1 MKNAQKDKEKEDV
14 VKTLMEVKAEL
25 ENQKGQTQV
34 YPPQPVVV
42 MVGDDTV
49 LPCQLEPAMDAFKM
63 TMEWGRLD
71 LDPRFIYVWH
81 DGKALLDDQNT
92 AYKGRTS
99 LSIDKLKHGDIS
111 LKLSKV
117 KVSDHGTYRCYI
129 PKQNKRYLV
138 ELHVAAI
145 SSPGVSLARL
155 HKDSGR
161 VVLQCES
168 KGWHPEPELLW
179 LDGEGKLLSAGPTET
194 VRGPDDLYTVSSR
207 VTVEKRHSNNFTC
220 RVQQKIINQT
230 RETHFYIPDD
240 FFMATSNCAASIS
253 FSVVFCLMFVV
264 AVSFSVWRQNR
275 IKMPCRDMNE
285 DQEEKTTA
293 TNTSTEH
300 QPLMARK
307 EINKMDKKRAKLD
320 EHLKEKEE
328 EQKDVVQIIDCLM
341 ELTKE
346 LETQKEQLTV
356 QMQKAE
362 REVEETDNKVT
373 SVEIEVTEEEGDK
386 IANKAKGYLKLKEI
400 ILESNNNQQERKQ
413 EYQQLQMNV
422 DKIVKKVVFE
432 EYLEIRFQPITV
444 FVCQTSS

>member
-1 MKNAQKDKEKEDV
+1 
-14 VKTLMEVKAEL
+14 
-25 ENQKGQTQV
+25 
-34 YPPQPVVV
+34 

-92 AYKGRTS
+92 AYEGRTS
-99 LSIDKLKHGDIS
+99 LAIDKLKHGDIS

-129 PKQNKRYLV
+129 PKQSKQYFV
-138 ELHVAAI
+138 ELLVAAI
-145 SSPGVSLARL
+145 SSPGISLARL

-168 KGWHPEPELLW
+168 KGWHPEPEVLW
-179 LDGEGKLLSAGPTET
+179 LDGEGKFLSAGPTET

-230 RETHFYIPDD
+230 RETQIHVPDD

-253 FSVVFCLMFVV
+253 FSVVFCLMLII
-264 AVSFSVWRQNR
+264 AVSFSVWRQNK

-285 DQEEKTTA
+285 EQAERTKA
-293 TNTSTEH
+293 TNNSTEH
-300 QPLMARK
+300 RPLMGGGELKRT
-307 EINKMDKKRAKLD
+307 EDLEKKKA
-320 EHLKEKEE
+320 
-328 EQKDVVQIIDCLM
+328 EQKDVVQLIDSLVG
-341 ELTKE
+341 LRKE
-346 LETQKEQLTV
+346 LQKQKMQLTS

-362 REVEETDNKVT
+362 KEVEETEQEVK
-373 SVEIEVTEEEGDK
+373 SVEKGVTEKEGDK
-386 IANKAKGYLKLKEI
+386 TANKANGYLKLMEI
-400 ILESNNNQQERKQ
+400 ITEGNSKGEERKKAFQ
-413 EYQQLQMNV
+413 ELQMTTSNLMMITSEQIKRIAEKNKLEDYMEEIEQQLQEKGTETGDAGGIKQ
-422 DKIVKKVVFE
+422 DKTNPMK
-432 EYLEIRFQPITV
+432 
-444 FVCQTSS
+444 